1 MSERID
7 SLGNENNNENSLN
20 LELSQGFCLLF
31 KLLLIILMII
41 NVFILMF
48 FGMNQMILFI
58 VTMTLMI
65 RMFIGLQN
73 KRPQYFI
80 NCLFM
85 FNMSFACHII
95 KIVFRY
101 IMTYFVFKKQ
111 YDITNLKDMNII
123 ETETILWIPGFDIKL
138 NGIWTLIILIIFMV
152 YWAVLIILFEN
163 KRNCFN
169 YQDQFECEEYL
180 ALINQYNKLPK
191 QVDINNNNQEEVNK
205 NE

>member
-152 YWAVLIILFEN
+152 YWAVLIILFEK

-169 YQDQFECEEYL
+169 YQDQFEYEEYL

-191 QVDINNNNQEEVNK
+191 QIDINNNNQEEVNK

>member
-48 FGMNQMILFI
+48 FGMNQMILFV

-152 YWAVLIILFEN
+152 YWAVLIILFEK

-169 YQDQFECEEYL
+169 YQDQFEYEEYL

>member
-152 YWAVLIILFEN
+152 YWAVLIILFEK

-169 YQDQFECEEYL
+169 YQDQFEYEEYL